1 MTSKA
6 RSYLGI
12 LSVMTSKARSYFYI
26 YDYPTV
32 FESKHKKEMVVNNKM
47 V

>member
-6 RSYLGI
+6 RSYLCI

-32 FESKHKKEMVVNNKM
+32 FESKHYKEMVVNNKM